1 MDSNSEKALRH
12 SLFSLKTSMIFTM
25 TIALLSIGFVIFFFF
40 FSNRIIKIIQEE
52 IPFKIILK
60 SQKTL
65 SHDVFILID
74 SLKMNPAIHV
84 DKIKF
89 ISKEKAVEQL
99 KNKLGDNFL
108 DPLNHKNPLP
118 DIINLYIKADYHNS
132 RNLEELQEMAQS
144 YPIVTNIIFP
154 IQISDKLIK
163 LKLKFLKISFFVSV
177 IFLILSVFLIH
188 NNIRLSIYSNRY
200 NLKVM
205 QLVGATKK
213 FIQRP
218 FLKNSILD
226 GFLAALI
233 SIIILTMLIFIIL
246 YITFENNK
254 IVIEQ
259 ILNVF
264 NFMEISLFGI
274 LIILLGVTISFISHW
289 LVLKK
294 ILSLKINLYK

>member
-1 MDSNSEKALRH
+1 
-12 SLFSLKTSMIFTM
+12 
-25 TIALLSIGFVIFFFF
+25 
-40 FSNRIIKIIQEE
+40 
-52 IPFKIILK
+52 
-60 SQKTL
+60 
-65 SHDVFILID
+65 
-74 SLKMNPAIHV
+74 
-84 DKIKF
+84 
-89 ISKEKAVEQL
+89 
-99 KNKLGDNFL
+99 
-108 DPLNHKNPLP
+108 
-118 DIINLYIKADYHNS
+118 
-132 RNLEELQEMAQS
+132 
-144 YPIVTNIIFP
+144 
-154 IQISDKLIK
+154 
-163 LKLKFLKISFFVSV
+163 
-177 IFLILSVFLIH
+177 
-188 NNIRLSIYSNRY
+188 
-200 NLKVM
+200 M